1 MKKLLS
7 YLMVSVLAL
16 SLWSCSSSDDD
27 APVVGIATVTL
38 TPKGSAVSYNAIVS
52 QATNTISNAD
62 DPFAWDVTDAAIE
75 QTTVK
80 ATATLGATVYCNG
93 AVLPTDGVTV
103 DLNGKSVTLEVKD
116 ASGKVS
122 RAYTLTAVRSTEA
135 GSETM
140 VIKSSQFQG
149 FPSGVISYDM
159 VNFKGMFYA
168 YVVSVNGETENYEI
182 YNSVDG
188 VNWSKVD
195 YQCAGADKFLVGG
208 EGASIAVLNDKL
220 FVIGGIRT
228 KGKDI
233 LGNEAEVSN
242 GWLGPEPKVY
252 FRVYSSTDGVTFTD
266 ETANVKATRNGVEV
280 PEAGIA
286 SALGGI
292 YYNAVTFGNKLYL
305 RGGYMFGFGS
315 WQSKRLYA
323 NTADGINWE
332 ITGVLPSDLSNPV
345 TALCASFFE
354 FKGKLWT
361 IGGFSNYYAES
372 NLSNKICSSSDG
384 INWTEEGTLPES
396 MNGLIGAAAVVDN
409 GTIYLIGG
417 QIFKDGAQQL
427 TNQIFTSTDG
437 INWTATDSPA
447 TFAARRSATV
457 VGMDNVAWIFGGYKN
472 ASTGNYVFPDGN
484 DGELLTDTW
493 AKLMK

>member
-1 MKKLLS
+1 MKKFLS
-7 YLMVSVLAL
+7 YLLIAVLTIGA
-16 SLWSCSSSDDD
+16 SSCSSSDDD
-27 APVVGIATVTL
+27 GPVVGISTVTL
-38 TPKGSAVSYNAIVS
+38 TPKGSAISYNALVS
-52 QATNTISNAD
+52 QATGTISNTD

-93 AVLPTDGVTV
+93 AVVPTDGVTV

-116 ASGKVS
+116 ESGKVS
-122 RAYTLTAVRSTEA
+122 RSYTLTAVRSTEA
-135 GSETM
+135 GTETM

-149 FPSGVISYDM
+149 FPSGVVFYDM

-168 YVVSVNGETENYEI
+168 HVVSVDGETENYEI

-188 VNWSKVD
+188 VNWNKVD
-195 YQCAGADKFLVGG
+195 YQCAGADKFVVGG

-220 FVIGGIRT
+220 FIIGGARS

-233 LGNEAEVSN
+233 YGNESETSE
-242 GWLGPEPKVY
+242 GWMGPEVRIKA

-266 ETANVKATRNGVEV
+266 ETANVKATINGE
-280 PEAGIA
+280 EAAANSLIGT
-286 SALGGI
+286 
-292 YYNAVTFGNKLYL
+292 YYSTAVHGNNLYI
-305 RGGYMFGFGS
+305 RGGYSQAYGRWQTKRMFA
-315 WQSKRLYA
+315 R
-323 NTADGINWE
+323 TTDGINWE
-332 ITGVLPSDLSNPV
+332 IITLELTNPV
-345 TALCASFFE
+345 TALHASFFE
-354 FKGKLWT
+354 FNGKLWVV
-361 IGGFSNYYAES
+361 GGFANYLDPK
-372 NLSNKICSSSDG
+372 NLTNKIHSSSDG
-384 INWTEEGTLPES
+384 VNWTEEGTLPEN
-396 MNGLIGAAAVVDN
+396 MTGLMGATPVVDN

-417 QIFKDGAQQL
+417 QIIKEGAPQL

-437 INWTATDSPA
+437 INWTATDAPA
-447 TFAARRSATV
+447 TFTARRSPAV

-472 ASTGNYVFPDGN
+472 ASNTNYAYPEDV